1 MKSDT
6 LRLQT
11 SKSEREA
18 KRNKIVSFIVLL
30 VICVFWLFPFI
41 YVFGMSFR
49 TVEDMALYP
58 TSIFPHAGGWTL
70 ENYASFFRVG
80 EDGELDVL
88 INALINS
95 TVTAILHVVI
105 SLVITVLA
113 AYSFVFLRY
122 KGRNFIY
129 TLIIASLAVP
139 SVIGLAPMFSMYIS
153 IGKGLNIFDHLIYFY
168 IWLIFPG
175 IAGAFNL
182 MIMVNCFKAIPKDI
196 VESSRSDGASEFAIF
211 RRVILPL
218 ARSSM
223 LVCVLF
229 SFNGNWNNLMFP
241 QLVVAMQSDQQAHT
255 TITVALMSW
264 IQNTDIE
271 FRGIAMATCVVS
283 VVPMIIVYVFTQS
296 KMIDGLASTGMK
308 G

>member
-1 MKSDT
+1 M
-6 LRLQT
+6 
-11 SKSEREA
+11 
-18 KRNKIVSFIVLL
+18 
-30 VICVFWLFPFI
+30 
-41 YVFGMSFR
+41 
-49 TVEDMALYP
+49 
-58 TSIFPHAGGWTL
+58 
-70 ENYASFFRVG
+70 
-80 EDGELDVL
+80 
-88 INALINS
+88 
-95 TVTAILHVVI
+95 
-105 SLVITVLA
+105 
-113 AYSFVFLRY
+113 FLRY
-122 KGRNFIY
+122 KGLNFIY
-129 TLIIASLAVP
+129 TLIFASLAVT

-229 SFNGNWNNLMFP
+229 SFNGNWNNFMFP